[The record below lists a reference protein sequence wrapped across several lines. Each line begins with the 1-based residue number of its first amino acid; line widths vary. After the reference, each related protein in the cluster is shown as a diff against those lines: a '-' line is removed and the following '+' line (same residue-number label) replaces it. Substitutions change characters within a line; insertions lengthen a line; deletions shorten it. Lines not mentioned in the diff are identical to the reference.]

1 MFNHTAH
8 LNSCQKLL
16 AMRLAQVECE
26 DKKNPKLQLQYWF
39 TTIRALFQNQTLLYG
54 LQISGVIGNDFMS
67 LNTTMPTTSTE
78 HNNIIEHNLSWGNFQ
93 QKMVQATTNIFRNY
107 PTTEF
112 QISILPGP
120 RSSPSAISGWDPE
133 MLRKL
138 ERRFSFQATTCK
150 QQFLQHESQNWF
162 RFVGYLA
169 SSLTGSQTPSRGT
182 PVLANEAHAP
192 VKSSRTRTSC
202 KSWRIS

>member
-8 LNSCQKLL
+8 LNWCQKLL

-39 TTIRALFQNQTLLYG
+39 TTIRALLQNQTLLYG

-67 LNTTMPTTSTE
+67 LNTTMPMPTTSTV
-78 HNNIIEHNLSWGNFQ
+78 IEHSLSWGNFQ
-93 QKMVQATTNIFRNY
+93 QKMVQATTNIFQNY
-107 PTTEF
+107 PTTVF

-202 KSWRIS
+202 NSWRIS

>member
-1 MFNHTAH
+1 MSKVISDEVGA
-8 LNSCQKLL
+8 SWMWRQ
-16 AMRLAQVECE
+16 
-26 DKKNPKLQLQYWF
+26 KNPKLQLQHWY
-39 TTIRALFQNQTLLYG
+39 TTIRALLQNQTLLYG

-120 RSSPSAISGWDPE
+120 RSSPSAISGRDPE
-133 MLRKL
+133 MLRKF

>member
-1 MFNHTAH
+1 MSKVISDEVGA
-8 LNSCQKLL
+8 SWMWRQ
-16 AMRLAQVECE
+16 
-26 DKKNPKLQLQYWF
+26 KNPKLQLQHWY
-39 TTIRALFQNQTLLYG
+39 TTIRALLQNQTLLYG

-67 LNTTMPTTSTE
+67 LNTTMPMPTTSTV
-78 HNNIIEHNLSWGNFQ
+78 IEHSLSWGNFQ
-93 QKMVQATTNIFRNY
+93 QKMVQATTNIFQNY

-138 ERRFSFQATTCK
+138 ERRFSFQATTFK
-150 QQFLQHESQNWF
+150 QEFLQPKSENWF
-162 RFVGYLA
+162 WFVGYLV

-182 PVLANEAHAP
+182 PVLAKEAHAP
-192 VKSSRTRTSC
+192 VKSSRTSPSC

>member
-8 LNSCQKLL
+8 LNWCQKLL

-39 TTIRALFQNQTLLYG
+39 TTIKALFQNQTLLYG

-133 MLRKL
+133 MLRKF
-138 ERRFSFQATTCK
+138 ERRFSFQATTFK
-150 QQFLQHESQNWF
+150 QQFLQHVS
-162 RFVGYLA
+162 
-169 SSLTGSQTPSRGT
+169 
-182 PVLANEAHAP
+182 
-192 VKSSRTRTSC
+192 
-202 KSWRIS
+202 